1 MASTA
6 SPRRPASQAGPP
18 PPRAQ
23 RRRRAVLWSVVLA
36 LCLPGWAAAAKAGGG
51 LAYSVA
57 LARDVDAA
65 SLHALQGAIDDA
77 RRQHAAVLIL
87 RLDTP
92 GGEEGSM
99 RAMVRAIA
107 AAPMPVIVYV
117 HPRGARAD
125 SAGVPLALAADVAA
139 MAPQT
144 NIGSATPV
152 WAGPPPRTSSED
164 QTLRDLRRKALN
176 SGVALVRTLA
186 EDHGRNADLAERMV
200 RKAENVTALQ
210 ARKEGL
216 IDIVAPSERA
226 LLRAL
231 DGFHV
236 KGAKAQ
242 RLQTSGLEI
251 RQAAAAGVAPVDT
264 GAAEPLDETSWW
276 RSFALV
282 FGATGLVVLALW
294 GARRGRTSLRRR
306 RRARS
311 KLRKR

>member
-1 MASTA
+1 V
-6 SPRRPASQAGPP
+6 
-18 PPRAQ
+18 Q
-23 RRRRAVLWSVVLA
+23 RCRRAVLWSAVIA
-36 LCLPGWAAAAKAGGG
+36 LGLPGWAAAAKAGP
-51 LAYSVA
+51 LAYSIS
-57 LARDVDAA
+57 LARDVDAT
-65 SLHALQGAIDDA
+65 SLHALEGAIDDA

-92 GGEEGSM
+92 GGEATSM
-99 RAMVRAIA
+99 REMVKAIS

-117 HPRGARAD
+117 HPPGARAD

-152 WAGPPPRTSSED
+152 WAGPPARTRSED
-164 QTLRDLRRKALN
+164 QTLRDLRRKAVN
-176 SGVALVRTLA
+176 SGVAFVRTLA

-200 RKAENVTALQ
+200 RDAANVTALQ

-216 IDIVAPSERA
+216 IDIVAPNERA
-226 LLRAL
+226 LLRSL

-242 RLQTSGLEI
+242 RLETSGLQI
-251 RQAAAAGVAPVDT
+251 KHVAAADVAPLDT
-264 GAAEPLDETSWW
+264 GAGDPLDETSWW

-282 FGATGLVVLALW
+282 FGVAGLVVLTLW
-294 GARRGRTSLRRR
+294 GAGRGRSALRRR
-306 RRARS
+306 RRQRA
-311 KLRKR
+311 KLRQR

>member
-1 MASTA
+1 M
-6 SPRRPASQAGPP
+6 
-18 PPRAQ
+18 
-23 RRRRAVLWSVVLA
+23 LWSLVIA
-36 LCLPGWAAAAKAGGG
+36 LCVPGWAAAAKAGA
-51 LAYSVA
+51 LAYSVS
-57 LARDVDAA
+57 LGEVDRR

-92 GGEEGSM
+92 GGEEVSM
-99 RAMVRAIA
+99 REMVKAIA
-107 AAPMPVIVYV
+107 AAPLPVIVYV

-125 SAGVPLALAADVAA
+125 SAGVPLMLAADVAA

-152 WAGPPPRTSSED
+152 RVGPPPRTSSEE

-200 RKAENVTALQ
+200 REAENVTALQ
-210 ARKEGL
+210 ARKQGL
-216 IDIVAPSERA
+216 IDIVAPNERA
-226 LLRAL
+226 LLRSL
-231 DGFHV
+231 DGYHV

-251 RQAAAAGVAPVDT
+251 RHVADAEIAALDPG
-264 GAAEPLDETSWW
+264 GADPLDETSWW

-282 FGATGLVVLALW
+282 FGMAGLAVLALW
-294 GARRGRTSLRRR
+294 GARRGRSALRRR
-306 RRARS
+306 RRRRA
-311 KLRKR
+311 KLRQR

>member
-1 MASTA
+1 MASA
-6 SPRRPASQAGPP
+6 P
-18 PPRAQ
+18 PPRQRAAQATRPPRRAQ
-23 RRRRAVLWSVVLA
+23 RGRRALLWSFVVA
-36 LCLPGWAAAAKAGGG
+36 LCLPGWAAAAKAG
-51 LAYSVA
+51 A
-57 LARDVDAA
+57 LAHSVSLAREVDAGT
-65 SLHALQGAIDDA
+65 LHALEGAIDDA
-77 RRQHAAVLIL
+77 RRQGAAVLIV

-92 GGEEGSM
+92 GGDERSM
-99 RAMVRAIA
+99 RGMVKAIA

-152 WAGPPPRTSSED
+152 WAGPPPRSRSED

-200 RKAENVTALQ
+200 RNAENVSALQ
-210 ARKEGL
+210 ARKQGL
-216 IDIVAPSERA
+216 IDIVAPNERA
-226 LLRAL
+226 LLRSL

-242 RLQTSGLEI
+242 RLETSGLEI
-251 RQAAAAGVAPVDT
+251 EHVAAADVAPLDT
-264 GAAEPLDETSWW
+264 SATEPLDETSWW

-282 FGATGLVVLALW
+282 FGVAGLIALALW
-294 GARRGRTSLRRR
+294 GVQRGRRARRR
-306 RRARS
+306 RRRSRS
-311 KLRKR
+311 KPQRR